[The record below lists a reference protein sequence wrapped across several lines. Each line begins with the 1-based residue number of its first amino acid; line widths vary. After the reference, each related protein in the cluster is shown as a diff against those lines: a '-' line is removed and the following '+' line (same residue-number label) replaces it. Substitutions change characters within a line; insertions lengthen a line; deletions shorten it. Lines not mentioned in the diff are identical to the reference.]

1 MLEVEKITRSFG
13 NLRAVDGLDL
23 TVEQGTIHGL
33 IGPNGSG
40 KSTTMNLISGTLT
53 PDSGTITFNGQ
64 RIDGMRQDKV
74 AGLGLVR
81 SFQLTR
87 VFTDQTVFEAVRLG
101 AMAAQPGGFGLTRL
115 LPFPKQSEAANI
127 ARDAIARLGLD
138 DVADRRAANLPG
150 GLQRVLSIATAL
162 ATGPRLLLL
171 DEPLAG
177 LNATEKADVADRI
190 EELRDAGVTILLVEH
205 DIKSVLRLCDTITV
219 INFGARIAN
228 GAPSAIAR
236 DQTVINAYLGERG
249 ARHVAN

>member
-40 KSTTMNLISGTLT
+40 KSTTMNLISGTLK

-87 VFTDQTVFEAVRLG
+87 VFADQTVFEAVRLG